1 MKAKQQLAHGIKSQ
15 VNQNLV
21 CQLYIDTYGCY
32 CDTFKQ
38 INKNKWDERKKAT
51 TMYDLTIEQI
61 IRFTVHVHQSAK
73 INAIHRDIEEV
84 FDDEIALFVKR
95 KVKAVNCIDLM
106 HK

>member
-1 MKAKQQLAHGIKSQ
+1 
-15 VNQNLV
+15 
-21 CQLYIDTYGCY
+21 
-32 CDTFKQ
+32 
-38 INKNKWDERKKAT
+38 
-51 TMYDLTIEQI
+51 MYDLTIEQI